1 VILATTSDRSVS
13 DLAALDPAWGADG
26 LLPPTERFQEDHQA
40 DPVYADRAAVALPKP
55 GAGFDWKPPKST
67 VTGTASWYN
76 AGYTAM
82 RLPRGTIVVICG
94 KAACI
99 ERTITDYGPAAS
111 TGRVIDLYK
120 PDFVTVCGCGSGA
133 GLTTVT
139 IRIY

>member
-1 VILATTSDRSVS
+1 M
-13 DLAALDPAWGADG
+13 DPAWLSDGA
-26 LLPPTERFQEDHQA
+26 LPTDVIFQDAPQA
-40 DPVYADRAAVALPKP
+40 DPVVLARVVVSVPKSTS
-55 GAGFDWKPPKST
+55 AFDWKTPKST
-67 VTGTASWYN
+67 LTGTASWYS

-120 PDFVTVCGCGSGA
+120 PDFVLVCGCGSGA